1 MILNKL
7 LFLYIH
13 LSAEEET
20 RKKTEKTNE
29 IKKINT
35 QIMIL
40 RSDITKMEDVLKE
53 YQLYKKFLDRVTP
66 QVINIFNSFYH
77 AI

>member
-1 MILNKL
+1 MNTVK
-7 LFLYIH
+7 FF
-13 LSAEEET
+13 SAEEES

-40 RSDITKMEDVLKE
+40 RSEITKMEDTLKE
-53 YQLYKKFLDRVTP
+53 FQMYKKFLDRVTP
-66 QVINIFNSFYH
+66 QVKIIKFSIFILN
-77 AI
+77 

>member
-1 MILNKL
+1 
-7 LFLYIH
+7 
-13 LSAEEET
+13 
-20 RKKTEKTNE
+20 
-29 IKKINT
+29 
-35 QIMIL
+35 MIL

-66 QVINIFNSFYH
+66 QVIEIFNSFYH